1 MMASGLNSND
11 IGIIAPY
18 ILQVRAI
25 EHRIKKYPEIKI
37 GTVEEF
43 QGLERKIILIS
54 TTRTCPGGMKIDVS
68 RNLGFVK
75 CPKRINV
82 AVSRAR

>member
-1 MMASGLNSND
+1 MTKEGLSPND
-11 IGIIAPY
+11 IGVIAPY
-18 ILQVRAI
+18 VLQVRAI
-25 EHRIKKYPEIKI
+25 EHRLKKYPDLKV

-54 TTRTCPGGMKIDVS
+54 TTRTCPGGMKVDIT
-68 RNLGFVK
+68 RYLGFVK

>member
-1 MMASGLNSND
+1 MMAKGLNAND

-18 ILQVRAI
+18 ILQVRAL
-25 EHRIKKYPEIKI
+25 EYRIKKYPDIKV

-54 TTRTCPGGMKIDVS
+54 TTRTCPGGMQIDVS
-68 RNLGFVK
+68 RHLGFVK

>member
-1 MMASGLNSND
+1 MMTKGLNADD

-25 EHRIKKYPEIKI
+25 EHKIKKYPDIKI

-43 QGLERKIILIS
+43 QGLERKVILIS
-54 TTRTCPGGMKIDVS
+54 TTRTCPDGMQIDVT
-68 RNLGFVK
+68 RYLGFVK
-75 CPKRINV
+75 CPRRINV
-82 AVSRAR
+82 ALSRAR